1 VASQTTGLAGRYAS
15 ALYALADQQSALD
28 DVAGD
33 LTALRQLLAESADL
47 DRLVR
52 SPVLGRDEQ
61 AKGIAAVM
69 DKAKAHALT
78 AKFIGT
84 VAMNRRLFA
93 LKDMIDAFLA
103 ELARRR
109 GEASAEVTTAVKLT
123 DKEVEAVTESL
134 RKVMGQK
141 VAVNLSV
148 DPAVIGGMIVRVG
161 SRMIDS
167 SIRTKLQRLR
177 LAMKGV
183 G

>member
-1 VASQTTGLAGRYAS
+1 MASQTTGLAGRYAS

-84 VAMNRRLFA
+84 VAMDRRLFA

>member
-1 VASQTTGLAGRYAS
+1 MASQTTGLAGRYAS

-33 LTALRQLLAESADL
+33 LTALRQFLAESADL

>member
-1 VASQTTGLAGRYAS
+1 MSKLEALVSPGRA
-15 ALYALADQQSALD
+15 AILTMEMQRG
-28 DVAGD
+28 VIGD

>member
-1 VASQTTGLAGRYAS
+1 
-15 ALYALADQQSALD
+15 
-28 DVAGD
+28 
-33 LTALRQLLAESADL
+33 
-47 DRLVR
+47 
-52 SPVLGRDEQ
+52 
-61 AKGIAAVM
+61 M
-69 DKAKAHALT
+69 
-78 AKFIGT
+78 
-84 VAMNRRLFA
+84 
-93 LKDMIDAFLA
+93 
-103 ELARRR
+103 
-109 GEASAEVTTAVKLT
+109 KLT